1 MKLSQIKLT
10 NPYLE
15 LPKLCYDRV
24 TPSPLKEP
32 YLIHANKNIADILGI
47 DADEL
52 QSDAFVEWVNGSLQL
67 HGSEPFAMCYAG
79 HQFGYLVERLGD
91 GRAINIGTI
100 GDMHLQL
107 KGAGKTLYSR
117 GGDGRAVLRS
127 SIREYLMS
135 EAMYGLG
142 IETTRALA
150 LIGSQHKVIRE
161 DWEKGAI
168 VLRLSPSWVR
178 FGTFEYFMHQQKYEE
193 LEALVDYAIAESYG
207 HLAERDDRYLLF
219 FLEVMQRTALLIA
232 QWQSVGFNHGV
243 MNTDNMSIAGL
254 TIDYG
259 PYAFLDDY
267 DFNNVCN
274 HTDRDGR
281 YSFGN
286 QPDAAHW
293 NLQVL
298 AQALSPLVST
308 ERTVKELLAFG
319 KLYQDHYMDIMGQKL
334 GFESN
339 QDEDRILIKHL
350 LGVLQSLQVDYTL
363 FFRTIS
369 HYDGDREALLRLGI
383 YHRPMHDWLD
393 AYDKR
398 LEQEESTVTQR
409 QSSMLAINPKY
420 VLKNYML
427 QEAIDSAK
435 QGDFSLVD
443 ALFDIAQD
451 PYSEHSEYERWAA
464 ATPEIYRNQKLSC
477 SS

>member
-1 MKLSQIKLT
+1 MKLSEIKLT
-10 NPYLE
+10 NPYLK
-15 LPKLCYDRV
+15 LPSLCYNRV

-32 YLIHANKNIADILGI
+32 YRIHANRNIANMLGI
-47 DADEL
+47 DTDEL
-52 QSDAFVEWVNGSLQL
+52 ESEAFVEWVNGSLQL
-67 HGSEPFAMCYAG
+67 QGSEPFAMCYAG
-79 HQFGYLVERLGD
+79 HQFGYFVERLGD
-91 GRAINIGTI
+91 GRATNIGTI
-100 GDMHLQL
+100 GDIHLQL

-117 GGDGRAVLRS
+117 SGDGRAVLRS

-135 EAMYGLG
+135 EAMHGLG
-142 IETTRALA
+142 IATTRALA

-178 FGTFEYFMHQQKYEE
+178 FGTFEYFMHHQKYKE
-193 LEALVDYAIAESYG
+193 LEALVDYAINESYT
-207 HLAERDDRYLLF
+207 HLAELDDRYLLF
-219 FLEVMQRTALLIA
+219 FREVMQRTALLIA

-267 DFNNVCN
+267 NFDNVCN
-274 HTDRDGR
+274 HTDRGGR

-286 QPDAAHW
+286 QPDIAQW
-293 NLQVL
+293 NLQAL
-298 AQALSPLVST
+298 AHALSPLIST
-308 ERTVKELLAFG
+308 ERTPKELLSFG
-319 KLYQDHYMDIMGQKL
+319 RLYQDHYMDIMARKL
-334 GFESN
+334 GFAKRE
-339 QDEDRILIKHL
+339 DEDRKLIKHL

-363 FFRTIS
+363 FFRSIS

-398 LEQEESTVTQR
+398 LAREESSVAKR
-409 QSSMLAINPKY
+409 KSSMLAINPKY

-427 QEAIDSAK
+427 QESIDSAK
-435 QGDFSLVD
+435 EGDFSLVD
-443 ALFDIAQD
+443 ALFKIAQD
-451 PYSEHSEYERWAA
+451 PYSEHKEYERWAA

>member
-1 MKLSQIKLT
+1 MKLSEIKLT

-15 LPKLCYDRV
+15 LPSLCYNRV

-32 YLIHANKNIADILGI
+32 YLIHANRNIADMLGI

-52 QSDAFVEWVNGSLQL
+52 ESEAFVEWVNGSLQL
-67 HGSEPFAMCYAG
+67 QGSEPFAMCYAG
-79 HQFGYLVERLGD
+79 HQFGYFVERLGD
-91 GRAINIGTI
+91 GRATNIGTI

-117 GGDGRAVLRS
+117 SGDGRAVLRS

-142 IETTRALA
+142 IATTRALA

-178 FGTFEYFMHQQKYEE
+178 FGTFEYFMHHQKHEE
-193 LEALVDYAIAESYG
+193 LEALVDYAINESHA
-207 HLAERDDRYLLF
+207 HLAELDDRYLLF
-219 FLEVMQRTALLIA
+219 FREVMQRTALLIA

-267 DFNNVCN
+267 DFDNVCN
-274 HTDRDGR
+274 HTDRGGR

-286 QPDAAHW
+286 QPDIAQW
-293 NLQVL
+293 NLQAL
-298 AQALSPLVST
+298 AHALSPLISID
-308 ERTVKELLAFG
+308 RTAKELLSFG
-319 KLYQDHYMDIMGQKL
+319 RLYQDHYMDIMGRKL
-334 GFESN
+334 GFAKRE
-339 QDEDRILIKHL
+339 DEDRKLIKHL

-363 FFRTIS
+363 FFRSIS

-398 LEQEESTVTQR
+398 LEREESSVAQR

-435 QGDFSLVD
+435 EGDFSLVD
-443 ALFDIAQD
+443 ALFKIAQD
-451 PYSEHSEYERWAA
+451 PYSEHKEYERWAA